1 MLVTNT
7 FAPLLTFKKC
17 TTKMGSMPVQVSKH
31 RGFLWKQKMIQ
42 IFIFLGAGFILN
54 RSDWIHGLEI
64 LGTFDGGFWMGRTG
78 DGFAS
83 VV

>member
-1 MLVTNT
+1 
-7 FAPLLTFKKC
+7 
-17 TTKMGSMPVQVSKH
+17 
-31 RGFLWKQKMIQ
+31 MIQ